1 MQPNKDQDTA
11 TDRNNGDEGGGGV
24 GVPPSSTEDSL
35 SPRFAGS
42 IVDDPMNLNMGT
54 TADTPNH
61 QMEEAIRRRTP
72 FVSRHR
78 KALNHID
85 SDSRLA
91 RRHPVP
97 SSRPTASGGG
107 GSGGTNDPT
116 ESIQNL
122 LGKWTASCRDMYAE
136 KSADDWMGTF
146 LPMYSW
152 LKGYPWRTAAV
163 QDLVAGLTV
172 GVMIVP
178 QSMSYAKLAGLPVE
192 YGLYS
197 SFIPVFTYS
206 LFGSSRQLAV
216 GPVAIISLLLS
227 TGITQVLQAEN
238 IDVED
243 PLYDTRYMQL
253 AVQISFLVGVT
264 NILMGL
270 MRLGF
275 VTNFLSHA
283 VISGFTSGAS
293 VIIGMS
299 QLKYIFGYE
308 VKRSDRFHEVLQNI
322 FENISEFNWK
332 TFVMG
337 TVSIAILMLMK
348 HVGKTVP
355 KLKKIRALG
364 PLSVTVLGII
374 LSVALDFGGGSA
386 IPLVGD
392 IPKGLPSFTAGEWL
406 PLESMDKLILITI
419 SIAIVG
425 FMESIAIAK
434 TLASKHKYEIDS
446 SMELIGLGMV
456 SPPSRIFFWLELVF
470 GHKSLLHFSYDK
482 IF

>member
-1 MQPNKDQDTA
+1 MQPGDNSDTEAPSNTENA
-11 TDRNNGDEGGGGV
+11 THLTSSAGGDPLIRFEGGLT
-24 GVPPSSTEDSL
+24 SEDTNMTAST
-35 SPRFAGS
+35 GS
-42 IVDDPMNLNMGT
+42 
-54 TADTPNH
+54 ASH
-61 QMEEAIRRRTP
+61 QIDEALRRRTP

-78 KALNHID
+78 KALNHLNK
-85 SDSRLA
+85 DSREA
-91 RRHPVP
+91 RRHSVP
-97 SSRPTASGGG
+97 SERALQVDSA
-107 GSGGTNDPT
+107 

-122 LGKWTASCRDMYAE
+122 CGKWAASLHENWSE
-136 KSADDWMGTF
+136 KSADDWIGSI

-152 LKGYPWRTAAV
+152 LKGYSWRTTLPS
-163 QDLVAGLTV
+163 DLVAGLTV

-197 SFIPVFTYS
+197 SLMPVFTYS

-227 TGITQVLQAEN
+227 TGVAEVLDAEN
-238 IDVED
+238 IAVDD
-243 PLYDTRYMQL
+243 PAYQTRYMQL
-253 AVQISFLVGVT
+253 AVQISFLVGVA
-264 NILMGL
+264 NILMGML
-270 MRLGF
+270 RMGF

-299 QLKYIFGYE
+299 QVKYIFGYD
-308 VKRSDRFHEVLQNI
+308 VDRSDRFHEVLANI
-322 FENISEFNWK
+322 FENIKEFNWK

-337 TVSIAILMLMK
+337 TVSIAILMTMK

-364 PLSVTVLGII
+364 PLTVTVLAII
-374 LSVALDFGGGSA
+374 LSVVLDFGGGSA
-386 IPLVGD
+386 IPLVGA
-392 IPKGLPSFTAGEWL
+392 IPKGLPSFTADDWF
-406 PLESMDKLILITI
+406 PLKSMDKLLLITI

-456 SPPSRIFFWLELVF
+456 RVWCELCYLGGTEQNLTTLSLSPLA
-470 GHKSLLHFSYDK
+470 G
-482 IF
+482 